1 MREEQRMPTEQEID
15 RALQER
21 HTKERHQK
29 IKAARVAVAGLGG
42 LGSNIALLLA
52 RAGVGTLHL
61 VDFDRVDISNLNRQA
76 YEIRDLGRFK
86 TEALTEHIRRINP
99 YIKVYTD
106 TVRVTRENIPDLFG
120 QERWICEAF
129 DRADQKAMLVN
140 ALLEH
145 CREAVIVS
153 GSGMAGYGSS
163 NLIQTKRKMGRLYL
177 CGDEKSD
184 ISDGMCLMAPRVA
197 VCAAH
202 QANMALRLILGEREA

>member
-1 MREEQRMPTEQEID
+1 MSEEQRMLTEQEID

-86 TEALTEHIRRINP
+86 TEALTEHIHRINP

-120 QERWICEAF
+120 KERWICEAF

-163 NLIQTKRKMGRLYL
+163 NQIQTKKKMGRLYL

-184 ISDGMCLMAPRVA
+184 IADGMCLMAPRVA

-202 QANMALRLILGEREA
+202 QANMVLRLILGEREA

>member
-1 MREEQRMPTEQEID
+1 MSEEQRMLTEQEID

-86 TEALTEHIRRINP
+86 TEALTEHIHRINP
-99 YIKVYTD
+99 YIKVYAD

-120 QERWICEAF
+120 KERWICEAF

-153 GSGMAGYGSS
+153 SSGMAGYGSS
-163 NLIQTKRKMGRLYL
+163 NQIQTKKKMGRLYL

-184 ISDGMCLMAPRVA
+184 IADGMCLMAPRVA